1 MNKTALITGA
11 SSGIGYELAKI
22 FAMNG
27 YDLVLVARS
36 GDKLNELKNTLENQH
51 NIKVYNI
58 VKDLSAVESPNEIFG
73 ELENANIKINV
84 LVNNAGFGDF
94 GEFYNADLN
103 KLSNMIEL
111 NINALTKMT
120 RLFLPDMI
128 KNKSG
133 KILNIAS
140 LGSFQPGPLM
150 AVYYASK
157 AYVLSFS
164 EAISRELKNSGVT
177 VTAVCPGPTK
187 TNFTEAA
194 NLGMSGLFVN
204 LQVASAQSVA
214 MFAYK
219 KMQKGKVI
227 AVPGF
232 FNKIATIGVKLL
244 PKRVVRNMV
253 YKIQKR
259 RSE

>member
-11 SSGIGYELAKI
+11 SSGIGYELAQI
-22 FAMNG
+22 FAAEG

-36 GDKLNELKNTLENQH
+36 TEKLTEIKHNLENQH
-51 NIKVYNI
+51 QITVYNI
-58 VKDLSAVESPNEIFG
+58 TKDLSVPSSANEIYN
-73 ELENANIKINV
+73 ELANAGKKIDV

-94 GEFYNADLN
+94 GEFYNSDIN
-103 KLSNMIEL
+103 KLHNMIEL
-111 NINALTKMT
+111 NINTLTKMT
-120 RLFLPDMI
+120 RLFLPQMI
-128 KNKSG
+128 ERKSG

-187 TNFTEAA
+187 TKFTQAA

-204 LQVASAQSVA
+204 LHIASAQSVA
-214 MFAYK
+214 NFAYK
-219 KMQKGKVI
+219 KMQKGKVV

-232 FNKIATIGVKLL
+232 FNKVAAVGVRLL
-244 PKRVVRNMV
+244 PKRIVRNMV
-253 YKIQKR
+253 YRLQKKR
-259 RSE
+259 